1 MLRRGSMTAFHRLSL
16 LVAVLMLAGCGR
28 STPSTPGALPTATS
42 AVPAAIAASLPAI
55 PAAEPTGEELPEG
68 ASKTLSSLEQVDGYP
83 LYTMQYY
90 GSYMPWQTS
99 VQEGSPVTR
108 AGATVQWACSL
119 FAAMGDSE
127 NRLYGRNF
135 DWAFSPALFLFT
147 DPADGYA
154 SVSMVD
160 IAYLGF
166 DGERART
173 ITGLPLAERESLLQA
188 PWLPF
193 DGMNEAGLAVGM
205 AAVPG
210 GNAERDPAKPT
221 IGSLGVIR
229 EMLDH
234 AGSVD
239 EAVALL
245 QRYNIDFSGG
255 PPLHYLLADRS
266 GRAALVEFYSGKVHI
281 LSNDGPWLQSTNFLL
296 AEAGGAVAGKC
307 WRYDMI
313 GRELAQ
319 AGGKMTAAQAMGLLT
334 SVAQPNTQWS
344 VVYGMSSGQV
354 RVAMGQRYE
363 AEHSFSILPDIAVP

>member
-1 MLRRGSMTAFHRLSL
+1 MTALHRLSL
-16 LVAVLMLAGCGR
+16 LVAVFMLAGCGR
-28 STPSTPGALPTATS
+28 STPSSPGALPTATS

-55 PAAEPTGEELPEG
+55 PAAQPTGEELPEG
-68 ASKTLSSLEQVDGYP
+68 ASKTLSSLRQVDDYP
-83 LYTMQYY
+83 LYTMQYH
-90 GSYMPWQTS
+90 GSYIPWQTP
-99 VQEGSPVTR
+99 VQEGNPVTG
-108 AGATVQWACSL
+108 AGAAVQWACSL
-119 FAAMGDSE
+119 FAAMGDAE

-135 DWAFSPALFLFT
+135 DWEFSPALFLFT

-173 ITGLPLAERESLLQA
+173 ITGLPLAERKSLLQA

-210 GNAERDPAKPT
+210 GNAEPDPAKPT

-239 EAVALL
+239 EAVAML
-245 QRYNIDFSGG
+245 RTYNIDFSGG
-255 PPLHYLLADRS
+255 PPLHYLLADSS

-281 LSNDGPWLQSTNFLL
+281 FSNDGPWLQSTNFLL
-296 AEAGGAVAGKC
+296 AEAGGAVAGQC
-307 WRYDMI
+307 WRYDTI
-313 GRELAQ
+313 GRELAR
-319 AGGKMTAAQAMGLLT
+319 AEGRMTAVQAMELLT